1 MWYFTAFCNIGYM
14 NNVNKLLNALNETTE
29 LSVDDWTIEH
39 QIIAGMKKWVANIV
53 PAELLSRSIK
63 DILNSLMTLNQDGNF
78 YKTFPDNILT
88 PDYGDK
94 WGVIA
99 NYIEIN
105 NRAIAQMRVNNIGEN
120 ICRNGLQS
128 TMKLLPAIPPSAK
141 SWANCIIL
149 SQIFPNIYGDGY
161 SKAVNEE
168 NSIYGI
174 KLNNGFSKNIINYDI
189 ADKITPAEQFEA
201 FNDLAHF
208 HGLKTGFRTVISAD
222 QIKVVQKD
230 GSDVTFDWNNSEH
243 FDLFLNSHI
252 ELINMGFEAIFID
265 SAKHIGGYDMDNY
278 TGVGALPS
286 YEQMQYIIHEIR
298 SQSGKTHLSF
308 VGEKSTG
315 DFARYENLGLST
327 GTGFIEPDDFHTV
340 KDVAINYKYSKNYSP
355 GIEISNDNDLGG
367 RTYEQRLHRI
377 HNSIF
382 AYEYP
387 SDKLASFM
395 QMEDLFPL
403 RYDTNT
409 HHLMMCNPS
418 YSTDKTPQSHW
429 ENLFAK
435 DDGREYNR
443 KVAELFLHALNL

>member
-1 MWYFTAFCNIGYM
+1 M
-14 NNVNKLLNALNETTE
+14 NTVNKLLLALGENIE
-29 LSVDDWTIEH
+29 LVPDKWSEKH
-39 QIIAGMKKWVANIV
+39 CYSSGMRKWLANIL
-53 PAELLSRSIK
+53 PSELLERSVKQSIE
-63 DILNSLMTLNQDGNF
+63 SLVTLCHCTDF
-78 YKTFPDNILT
+78 YKTFPDYIET
-88 PDYGDK
+88 PNYGDN

-105 NRAIAQMRVNNIGEN
+105 NRAIAEMNNN
-120 ICRNGLQS
+120 YCRNGILS
-128 TMKLLPAIPPSAK
+128 SIKLLPAIPPSAK

-161 SKAVNEE
+161 NKAPEEE

-174 KLNNGFSKNIINYDI
+174 KLNAGYSKNIIDFDI
-189 ADKITPAEQFEA
+189 INQITELEQFKA

-222 QIKVVQKD
+222 QIKVVTS
-230 GSDVTFDWNNSEH
+230 SDNDEVFDWNNEIH
-243 FDLFLNSHI
+243 FNLFLNSHI
-252 ELINMGFEAIFID
+252 ELINSGFEAIFID

-298 SQSGKTHLSF
+298 SKTGNTHLSF

-315 DFARYENLGLST
+315 DFERYKNLGLST
-327 GTGFIEPDDFHTV
+327 GTGFIDPVDFHTV
-340 KDVAINYKYSKNYSP
+340 KDEALNYKYSREYSP
-355 GIEISNDNDLGG
+355 GVEVSNDNDTGG
-367 RTYEQRLHRI
+367 RSYEERLRRI
-377 HNSIF
+377 NNSLF

-409 HHLMMCNPS
+409 HHLMMSNPS
-418 YSTDKTPQSHW
+418 YSIDGSPHSHW
-429 ENLFAK
+429 ENLFTK
-435 DDGREYNR
+435 DDGREYNK
-443 KVAELFLHALNL
+443 KVAELFVHALNL

>member
-1 MWYFTAFCNIGYM
+1 M
-14 NNVNKLLNALNETTE
+14 ALNEDIS
-29 LSVDDWTIEH
+29 LKKDKWTGEH
-39 QIIAGMKKWVANIV
+39 QYISEMKKWVANIV
-53 PAELLSRSIK
+53 PAELLKRSVK
-63 DILNSLMTLNQDGNF
+63 DAVNSLMTLNQDGNF
-78 YKTFPDNILT
+78 YKTFPPEIVT
-88 PDYGDK
+88 PDYGDN
-94 WGVIA
+94 WGVTA

-105 NRAIAQMRVNNIGEN
+105 NRAIAEMKINDSGTNT
-120 ICRNGLQS
+120 CRNGLLS
-128 TMKLLPAIPPSAK
+128 TIKLLPAIPPSAK

-161 SKAVNEE
+161 SKPAEEE

-174 KLNNGFSKNIINYDI
+174 KLNSGYSKNIINYEI
-189 ADKITPAEQFEA
+189 SDKINPLEQFKA
-201 FNDLAHF
+201 FNNLANF

-230 GSDVTFDWNNSEH
+230 GSDITFDWNNGEH
-243 FDLFLNSHI
+243 FELYINSHI
-252 ELINMGFEAIFID
+252 ELINSGFEAIFID
-265 SAKHIGGYDMDNY
+265 SAKHIGGYDMENY

-298 SQSGKTHLSF
+298 SRTGNTHLSF

-327 GTGFIEPDDFHTV
+327 GTGFIEPNDFHTV
-340 KDVAINYKYSKNYSP
+340 RDKAVSYKYSKNYSP
-355 GIEISNDNDLGG
+355 GIEVSNDNDGGG
-367 RTYEQRLHRI
+367 RSYEERLHRI
-377 HNSIF
+377 NNSLF
-382 AYEYP
+382 AYEFP

-418 YSTDKTPQSHW
+418 YSTDGTPESHW

-435 DDGREYNR
+435 DDGREYNK
-443 KVAELFLHALNL
+443 KVANLFMHSLNL

>member
-1 MWYFTAFCNIGYM
+1 M
-14 NNVNKLLNALNETTE
+14 NYVNKLLQILDENIVLEPDALTN
-29 LSVDDWTIEH
+29 EH
-39 QIIAGMKKWVANIV
+39 QYIAGEKKWVANIV
-53 PAELLSRSIK
+53 PAELLKRSIK
-63 DILNSLMTLNQDGNF
+63 DAVNSLMTLNQDGNF
-78 YKTFPDNILT
+78 YKVFPDEIST
-88 PDYGDK
+88 PDYGDN
-94 WGVIA
+94 WGVTA

-105 NRAIAQMRVNNIGEN
+105 NRSIAEMTGN
-120 ICRNGLQS
+120 ICKNGLMS
-128 TMKLLPAIPPSAK
+128 TIKLLPAIPPSAK

-161 SKAVNEE
+161 NKPAEEE

-174 KLNNGFSKNIINYDI
+174 KLNSDYSKNIINYGI
-189 ADKITPAEQFEA
+189 ADKISPFEQFRA
-201 FNDLAHF
+201 FNNLANF

-222 QIKVVQKD
+222 QIKIVQSD
-230 GSDVTFDWNNSEH
+230 GSDINFDWNNGEH
-243 FDLFLNSHI
+243 FNIFLNSHI
-252 ELINMGFEAIFID
+252 ELINLGFEAIFID
-265 SAKHIGGYDMDNY
+265 SAKHIGGYDMENY

-298 SQSGKTHLSF
+298 RRTGNTHLSF

-327 GTGFIEPDDFHTV
+327 GTGFIEPNDFHTV
-340 KDVAINYKYSKNYSP
+340 RDEAVNYKYSKNYSP
-355 GIEISNDNDLGG
+355 GIEVSNDNDEGG
-367 RTYEQRLHRI
+367 RSYEERLHRI
-377 HNSIF
+377 NNSLF

-409 HHLMMCNPS
+409 HHLMMSNPS
-418 YSTDKTPQSHW
+418 YSTDGTPESHW

-435 DDGREYNR
+435 DDGQEYNK
-443 KVAELFLHALNL
+443 KVAELFVHSLNL

>member
-1 MWYFTAFCNIGYM
+1 M
-14 NNVNKLLNALNETTE
+14 NKVNKMLMKIDGNINLTNDIWTE
-29 LSVDDWTIEH
+29 ERLFSS
-39 QIIAGMKKWVANIV
+39 GKRKWVANIL
-53 PAELLSRSIK
+53 PFELLERKLI
-63 DILNSLMTLNQDGNF
+63 DAVCSLATLSQDVTF
-78 YKTFPDNILT
+78 YNEFPDFIKT
-88 PDYGDK
+88 PDYGDN

-105 NRAIAQMRVNNIGEN
+105 NRAIAEMEN
-120 ICRNGLQS
+120 EFCKNGLLS
-128 TMKLLPAIPPSAK
+128 TIKLLPAIPPSAK

-161 SKAVNEE
+161 NKPTNVE

-174 KLNNGFSKNIINYDI
+174 KLNAGYSRNIIDFDI
-189 ADKITPAEQFEA
+189 VDDVPAEDQFVV

-222 QIKVVQKD
+222 QIKVQQDDK
-230 GSDVTFDWNNSEH
+230 SDITFNWDDFTHVE
-243 FDLFLNSHI
+243 LFINAHVD
-252 ELINMGFEAIFID
+252 LINTGFEAIFID
-265 SAKHIGGYDMDNY
+265 SAKHIGGYDMANY

-298 SQSGKTHLSF
+298 ARAKNTHLSF

-315 DFARYENLGLST
+315 DFERYKNLGLST
-327 GTGFIEPDDFHTV
+327 GTGFINPDDFHTV
-340 KDVAINYKYSKNYSP
+340 RNEAIDYKYSKEYSP
-355 GIEISNDNDLGG
+355 GVEISNDNDEGG
-367 RTYEQRLHRI
+367 RTYEERLRRI
-377 HNSIF
+377 HNALF

-409 HHLMMCNPS
+409 HHLMMSNPS
-418 YSTDKTPQSHW
+418 YSVDGTPKGHW
-429 ENLFAK
+429 ENLFTK
-435 DDGREYNR
+435 DDGRLYNM
-443 KVAELFLHALNL
+443 KVAELFAYSLNL

>member
-1 MWYFTAFCNIGYM
+1 M
-14 NNVNKLLNALNETTE
+14 NTVNKLLKALNEDTN
-29 LSVDDWTIEH
+29 LAIDKWTIEH
-39 QIIAGMKKWVANIV
+39 QFVSGMRKWIANIV
-53 PAELLSRSIK
+53 PAQLLNRSLK
-63 DILNSLMTLNQDGNF
+63 ESVESLVTLSQDGIL
-78 YKTFPDNILT
+78 YDQFPDNIET
-88 PDYGDK
+88 PNYGDN
-94 WGVIA
+94 WGVSA

-105 NRAIAQMRVNNIGEN
+105 NRAIAEMVGNQ
-120 ICRNGLQS
+120 CKNGLLS

-161 SKAVNEE
+161 NKPAEEE

-174 KLNNGFSKNIINYDI
+174 KLNTEYSRNIINFDI
-189 ADKITPAEQFEA
+189 ADKISSNEQFKA

-222 QIKVVQKD
+222 QIKIVNSD
-230 GSDVTFDWNNSEH
+230 GSDVGFDWNNSEH
-243 FDLFLNSHI
+243 FDCFLQSHI
-252 ELINMGFEAIFID
+252 ELINAGFEAIFID
-265 SAKHIGGYDMDNY
+265 SAKHIGGYDMGNY

-298 SQSGKTHLSF
+298 SRSGKTHLSF

-327 GTGFIEPDDFHTV
+327 GTGFIDPNDYDAV
-340 KDVAINYKYSKNYSP
+340 KNEAMGYKYSKNYSP
-355 GIEISNDNDLGG
+355 GVEISNDNDLGG

-377 HNSIF
+377 HNSLF
-382 AYEYP
+382 AYEFP

-409 HHLMMCNPS
+409 HHLMMSNPS

-429 ENLFAK
+429 ENLFTK
-435 DDGREYNR
+435 DDGREYNK
-443 KVAELFLHALNL
+443 KVAELFVHSLNL